1 MNIKHWILLAV
12 MLVLITGCGR
22 APEMDERRETPA
34 PDETSAPTPT
44 AAREGVTILAD
55 GVVQTGQP
63 ALPLAFEIGGK
74 LLRVQVRAGDQVQA
88 GDVIAQLEEAEPVDS
103 YQAAVAS
110 AELSVLKAQQALD
123 DLYTN
128 AEIARTNALND
139 IATYAQAVRDAQY
152 QLENYIL
159 PTHLQGLDIIEA
171 LDLMKTQLD
180 AASQAFEP
188 YRYLSPDNTTRHERL
203 VTLNEAQSQYDA
215 AVKRLRYEYE
225 LQVAQANLDKARRE
239 YDEYTAGP
247 SSDDL
252 ALAEAERANA
262 QADLALAKKDL
273 EKAIEAQD
281 DVFLVAPWTGTVLSV
296 EAAPGALVS
305 SGSPIVTL
313 LDTTQMEFHTTNLS
327 ERDLALIQPGQKAI
341 VTLKAYPDDPL
352 EAAVMRIGWQVGES
366 VGDAATFPVMLS
378 LSQTKLDIRPGM
390 TGRVEILFEE

>member
-1 MNIKHWILLAV
+1 MDTKHWILVGVLLV
-12 MLVLITGCGR
+12 MITGCRGR
-22 APEMDERRETPA
+22 PEMVERL
-34 PDETSAPTPT
+34 ETSVPDQTRAPTPT
-44 AAREGVTILAD
+44 LRQVGVTILAD

-188 YRYLSPDNTTRHERL
+188 YRYLSPDNAQRGPEPVRRGR
-203 VTLNEAQSQYDA
+203 EAPEIRVRASGG
-215 AVKRLRYEYE
+215 
-225 LQVAQANLDKARRE
+225 
-239 YDEYTAGP
+239 AG
-247 SSDDL
+247 
-252 ALAEAERANA
+252 
-262 QADLALAKKDL
+262 
-273 EKAIEAQD
+273 
-281 DVFLVAPWTGTVLSV
+281 
-296 EAAPGALVS
+296 
-305 SGSPIVTL
+305 
-313 LDTTQMEFHTTNLS
+313 
-327 ERDLALIQPGQKAI
+327 
-341 VTLKAYPDDPL
+341 
-352 EAAVMRIGWQVGES
+352 
-366 VGDAATFPVMLS
+366 
-378 LSQTKLDIRPGM
+378 
-390 TGRVEILFEE
+390 